1 MTRLPLPRIV
11 AAGRGKSV
19 ALGPI
24 ASKIIELTQKRRPT
38 VLYLG
43 TATYDR
49 EAPFLAQTKGLRS
62 AGCRIIKLDLSRKY
76 IHECGD
82 ECENDCDGHG
92 PSRGELEEAFEKADA
107 LLASGGN
114 TMYAVR
120 QWKKLG
126 VDKIIRERAFRE
138 ENPLV
143 LCGGSAGAVCWFA
156 HGHSDSK
163 DPMNVP
169 SPDPTLTE
177 EDKRNWDY
185 VRVSGMNII
194 PALCIPHHDVTP
206 SNGKPRSS
214 DSNKMILRN
223 PQELGIGIDEKAAL
237 VIVGDQIS
245 SVSADGKA
253 KCYTKICQLD
263 GDEKVM
269 RINKITESDEELFLS
284 DLLEQVKED

>member
-1 MTRLPLPRIV
+1 
-11 AAGRGKSV
+11 
-19 ALGPI
+19 
-24 ASKIIELTQKRRPT
+24 
-38 VLYLG
+38 
-43 TATYDR
+43 
-49 EAPFLAQTKGLRS
+49 
-62 AGCRIIKLDLSRKY
+62 
-76 IHECGD
+76 
-82 ECENDCDGHG
+82 
-92 PSRGELEEAFEKADA
+92 
-107 LLASGGN
+107 
-114 TMYAVR
+114 
-120 QWKKLG
+120 
-126 VDKIIRERAFRE
+126 
-138 ENPLV
+138 
-143 LCGGSAGAVCWFA
+143 
-156 HGHSDSK
+156 
-163 DPMNVP
+163 
-169 SPDPTLTE
+169 
-177 EDKRNWDY
+177 
-185 VRVSGMNII
+185 MNII